1 MAEKAFKILKF
12 KPNNTKE
19 FGITLRK
26 RVNEY
31 FKTKDID
38 RTGDYR
44 IWIKVIV
51 MPLMYIVPFL
61 FIVTNNFGGS
71 MLTFYGLWLLMGLGI
86 AGCGLSVMHDACHNS
101 LSKNKKVN
109 EIIGAIALGFVS
121 GSTTNWK
128 IQHNIL
134 HHSFTNVAG
143 FDEDVNPKGVMRF
156 SPQKPRKEFFKY
168 QAYYAWFFYGLMTF
182 LWATIKD
189 FGQLYHFRDMGLLKS
204 QGKTFGGQM
213 FALIVRKIAYY
224 AIILALPLYVLDV
237 PWYHILGAWFSM
249 HFLAGIILAL
259 IFQVGHITPETE
271 FPIPDEKD
279 QVDGDFAF
287 HQLVTTANFAP
298 SNKILS
304 WYVGGLNYQIEHHLF
319 PNVSHVH
326 LPALAKIVE
335 QTAKEFGLPYNSEP
349 SFLGAIVSH
358 TKFLNHLGKVA

>member
-121 GSTTNWK
+121 G
-128 IQHNIL
+128 
-134 HHSFTNVAG
+134 
-143 FDEDVNPKGVMRF
+143 
-156 SPQKPRKEFFKY
+156 
-168 QAYYAWFFYGLMTF
+168 
-182 LWATIKD
+182 
-189 FGQLYHFRDMGLLKS
+189 
-204 QGKTFGGQM
+204 
-213 FALIVRKIAYY
+213 
-224 AIILALPLYVLDV
+224 
-237 PWYHILGAWFSM
+237 
-249 HFLAGIILAL
+249 
-259 IFQVGHITPETE
+259 
-271 FPIPDEKD
+271 
-279 QVDGDFAF
+279 
-287 HQLVTTANFAP
+287 
-298 SNKILS
+298 
-304 WYVGGLNYQIEHHLF
+304 
-319 PNVSHVH
+319 
-326 LPALAKIVE
+326 
-335 QTAKEFGLPYNSEP
+335 
-349 SFLGAIVSH
+349 
-358 TKFLNHLGKVA
+358 